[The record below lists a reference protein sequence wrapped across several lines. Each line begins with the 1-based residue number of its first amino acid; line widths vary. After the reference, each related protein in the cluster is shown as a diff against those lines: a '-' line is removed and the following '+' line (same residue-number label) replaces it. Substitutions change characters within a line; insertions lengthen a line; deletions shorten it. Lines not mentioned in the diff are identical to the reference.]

1 MYTYYLQYWPQGRSM
16 VPYHED
22 PLSVMLSADQIK
34 QGLIYKEDDTRSD
47 HAKTS
52 PCRTTILT

>member
-1 MYTYYLQYWPQGRSM
+1 MYTYYLRHWPQGRSM
-16 VPYHED
+16 VPNLED
-22 PLSVMLSADQIK
+22 PLRVMLSADQIK
-34 QGLIYKEDDTRSD
+34 KRLIYKEDGTSD